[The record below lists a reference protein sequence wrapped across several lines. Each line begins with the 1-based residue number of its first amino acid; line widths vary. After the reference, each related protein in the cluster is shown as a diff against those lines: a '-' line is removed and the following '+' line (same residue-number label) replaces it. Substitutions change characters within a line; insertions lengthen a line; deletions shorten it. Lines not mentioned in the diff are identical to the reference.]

1 MEFDEM
7 KLTSLFLSVLLL
19 YTPAISVADEYTY
32 ETQAALKSLGYDIG
46 KVDGSYGP
54 NTNGELAK
62 FCESQDIEFND
73 EITPEIWVELATVA
87 KQNFLIP
94 YLSADQRE
102 FNPKSSN
109 LLVST
114 SEYKYG
120 NNMCHFLV
128 NFIQDDSSSGWGHPV
143 SFQNYQKAFS
153 EMVVPNIEHLDEFD
167 MAFFWSDPVDFEGI
181 SGVFKNSILASSQD
195 CYSEPK
201 NLESCQSIISIASW
215 FADQSAFVWNKKIAS
230 LGSKSNTQ
238 TSPDDTYY
246 FTVKEVIMPLLFA
259 YSTASEIVGVP
270 EQDKKIKKWAY
281 AAVVQ
286 NTFDP
291 FVDKKNQTR
300 DMVFYEPG
308 KDKKAACDKYVL
320 SLNHSLYGALAMTA
334 YGAIWSDANFF
345 TQAFDRLKYSLDSGA
360 VNEEG
365 VNLCAASRGAAAMLY
380 SGADLQN
387 ILTVIEIG
395 RRNGLDMESQEVEA
409 KVEKMGR
416 FLIDAAF
423 NPELIYPYAKEDRMS
438 WCSENYKDQCMFVL
452 YGRVISFSWVRHF
465 MTLFPDSSLTAD
477 VNALLVDPQSY
488 PTAGENAER
497 IASSILKSNFMVD
510 EVKWELF
517 DEPDDWLEQKFRGLS
532 TPHFFNLAGGS
543 LVSNICAFGGRQPK

>member
-1 MEFDEM
+1 M

-19 YTPAISVADEYTY
+19 CAPAIASSDEYTY
-32 ETQAALKSLGYDIG
+32 ETQSALKSLGYDIG

-73 EITPEIWVELATVA
+73 EITPEIWIKLATAA
-87 KQNFLIP
+87 KQNFSIP
-94 YLSADQRE
+94 YLSADQKE

-109 LLVST
+109 LLVTT
-114 SEYKYG
+114 SEYKYD
-120 NNMCHFLV
+120 NSMCHFLV
-128 NFIQDDSSSGWGHPV
+128 NFIQDDSSDGLGHPV
-143 SFQNYQKAFS
+143 SFQNYQKAFA
-153 EMVVPNIEHLDEFD
+153 EMVVPNIENLDEFD
-167 MAFFWSDPVDFEGI
+167 MTFFWSDPVDFEAM
-181 SGVFKNSILASSQD
+181 SGVFLNSILASSQD
-195 CYSEPK
+195 CYSEPQ
-201 NLESCQSIISIASW
+201 NLESCRTIISVANW
-215 FADQSAFVWNKKIAS
+215 FADQSAFVYNKEIAS

-238 TSPDDTYY
+238 SSSADTYY
-246 FTVKEVIMPLLFA
+246 FTVKHVIMPLLFA
-259 YSTASEIVGVP
+259 YSNAIELVGAP
-270 EQDKKIKKWAY
+270 EQDKKIGEWAY
-281 AAVVQ
+281 AALIQ

-291 FVDKKNQTR
+291 FVDKKNQQR

-334 YGAIWSDANFF
+334 YGAIWSDTNFF
-345 TQAFDRLKYSLDSGA
+345 TQAFDRLNYSLSSGA
-360 VNEEG
+360 VSEEG

-387 ILTVIEIG
+387 ILMVIEIG
-395 RRNGLDMESQEVEA
+395 RRNGLDIENQEVES

-438 WCSENYKDQCMFVL
+438 WCSENYKDQCMFNL
-452 YGRVISFSWVRHF
+452 SFRNISFSWVRHF
-465 MTLFPDSSLTAD
+465 MILFPESSVTAD
-477 VNALLVDPQSY
+477 VNALLVDPKSY
-488 PTAGENAER
+488 PTAGVNPER
-497 IASSILKSNFMVD
+497 IASSILKSNFMIN

-517 DEPDDWLEQKFRGLS
+517 DEPDDGLEQKFRGLGA
-532 TPHFFNLAGGS
+532 PHFFNLGDNS
-543 LVSNICAFGGRQPK
+543 MVSNICAFGGRQPK